1 MALIQPLVLPKPVAL
16 IQPLAKRT
24 GNPLK
29 AATVGFCIKVNT
41 DRQTFQSLQAN
52 AHADS
57 LLPVLPACAQDAP
70 GL

>member
-16 IQPLAKRT
+16 IQPLA
-24 GNPLK
+24 
-29 AATVGFCIKVNT
+29 TVGFWIKVNT